1 MADSVNVGR
10 AFFQFALDAGEA
22 VQGLVDLN
30 TQVTSTVG
38 KVNAN
43 FAKMSESSG
52 HVSDRMGEMLRSTE
66 RFTRGLR
73 GVSAEMARNQEQVY
87 RYEDQ
92 QERMGNAMELAK
104 NALARATQN
113 LQKNTQAQAH
123 ARAQLNLLAGDMLK
137 YETGIKRQE
146 QALDAL
152 RQSRTVDTEE
162 VNKAQIK
169 LDATTARHQ
178 KLIDVITREEA
189 VVQKMRHESAQ
200 YNLQLQ
206 EQAAD
211 IDRARTRHDYLN
223 ATLIDEKN
231 TLNALLET
239 QKNFPAVYRS
249 MEERLKTMEQQRTST
264 IAGYKNEEAAL
275 KELQERARHFKR
287 EQNEADDKI
296 MAAGANR
303 RRLEALQMQAEQRLH
318 DMRVANRGANVKFD
332 AAQLNAQQAL
342 LDGLKAQVTIARRNY
357 QLETEAKEKLIR
369 EQQNYTNVLAA
380 QQARIDSLRQ
390 AERQL
395 TADIA
400 KHSGEMG
407 VALARHNAM
416 PDKINEQVAKMDD
429 MRARLK
435 QLNIEIK
442 TQTEAY
448 DGLQHQQ
455 AVHAA
460 TMQRNISEIDR
471 LKAKEREVM
480 LVIDERQRRLAQ
492 AQGGR
497 TDDAAIKAQE
507 AELKKLQAAYVA
519 TQKEIQKYEAEVTN
533 LAESHEKLALQE
545 ERAKLNIVDQEH
557 AQTRLNSLLAI
568 AQEKLDGAAEKAQQF
583 AGRTRNAANATN
595 DAAAAQQS
603 WLSRLINFL
612 NVGQH
617 ASNKIRDIGAKADA
631 TSEKVTRLSLAFNDV
646 MVGIVTVGLGNVLGE
661 AILGLQ
667 GMAATGL
674 EAYRAQE
681 RLEFSL
687 TALMEREIKAKDATL
702 SLAEAKQ
709 LAAEKAQGLIVWIDQ
724 LAIKSPFSNE
734 NIRAA
739 YQLGMN
745 MGFTSD
751 QAQRLTQATVD
762 YAAANG
768 LTGEAIESAV
778 RAMGQMHAKGKVSL
792 EEIGQLE
799 EAGIGVRD
807 VLRNQFAP
815 AIEASGKSLEDLISA
830 GVIPADEAIA
840 AIVKQFETDFPNAA
854 ANSSASMDGVLA
866 SIDDLQRSGL
876 RQFFTR
882 TFEVVQPLLEKFAAF
897 LSDPNTIGSI
907 QAFGYMLGERVGAI
921 MNWLADNVLPKLIAA
936 VQWLAPVLME
946 GLGMI
951 GVVAQQAWE
960 WGYEIGA
967 QLAGGLG
974 ETVSMVMEVVNYI
987 GEAIAYW
994 LEPHSPPKI
1003 LPEIDQW
1010 GAAVGKMYISSMAD
1024 QENLDL
1030 LKQFGQEVQTIA
1042 SDMLTGNMAEQD
1054 IIPTVLKTREAF
1066 SLALTELRALGSV
1079 SESSFAR
1086 IRNAAGPVGE
1096 QVEAYARSFMKVTA
1110 AQQKL
1115 TAAQRELNRVTSV
1128 YDQQIDALKAKLEG
1142 ENKKG
1147 EIADLD
1153 KQIAAMEQLQGAN
1166 NPAGMGV
1173 DQDQVSREL
1182 NRLRTERQIAQ
1193 LELERAD
1200 AVAGASSAVD
1210 AAQEEY
1216 NIAREQFE
1224 LQQAVVEATR
1234 EQNDLVQKQ
1243 IDLLQRLADEAEK
1256 ERVREERTLAQ
1267 GDAAALQQERE
1278 AARLAEAQRRA
1289 AMAGMTTEEQIA
1301 AVREEMANTAEGTVE
1316 YAKLQE
1322 ELTKLE
1328 KKRAV
1333 ELGKLSEAEFDQQMA
1348 MADTASQVDLLEAKL
1363 ASLAPGTVEYARTQ
1377 RELTIAQERL
1387 AKEQAKGVE
1396 AAAKLSDEEFDAA
1409 LASKDR
1415 AGQIDLLR
1423 ERLEGL
1429 EPGTKRYLDTLTKL
1443 NRLERQNLTGGGGGG
1458 RGIGGLGKPGALGGS
1473 PFEGNPTLANL
1484 PKTVDAIAKPMEEI
1498 SRNIDGVTK
1507 KVDGFKQS
1515 ILPFFDVLKENAE
1528 IVTFFI
1534 QKVITNIALALVI
1547 SKVIK
1552 PLGQIV
1558 TWLRGFITVSNA
1570 VGLAIG
1576 LLAFSWKNNI
1586 GGIRDIMLGAWQQV
1600 APVFDGMMQRINIII
1615 DAFTNGG
1622 IEAGFRAFM
1631 GNIAGIGQSLGEI
1644 GSTLGGAF
1652 AIWAQDMIDPIV
1664 TMFRDAFDGAVTR
1677 IEQIGFG
1684 EYIQEIAQQLF
1695 GGEGTGAADT
1705 VLVGM
1710 MSFVVGGLEM
1720 MFTTIVTWIALHG
1733 SGVGEQLMLLIEE
1746 LGNRL
1751 IRGIQDL
1758 ATAASFVLP
1767 ALIMAAVEAIVPM
1780 ISTVLNT
1787 LIDIA
1792 GWLLPKLPSLVGSA
1806 VTALLAL
1813 VTYILARG
1821 LPLLFGLIMNVGGH
1835 LIETV
1840 AKILPELGMNLGKL
1854 VGSTITKIIL
1864 AALSL
1869 VGFILANLPQ
1879 TMVAL
1884 FTWITNDLPRI
1895 LQTVGVGI
1903 LGGILNFFM
1912 GIVVGLFEP
1921 FVDAM
1926 RLVLMAADTGMR
1938 DWLNENYTGIS
1949 DAIGGFFVGIL
1960 EGIKTLLTLFGKND
1974 MAQLAQ
1980 GIIDG
1985 LKAGMEGGFVGFMQ
1999 AIVTMFTGFVD
2010 WCINFFQ
2017 IASPSKLFTGFGEF
2031 IIQGFWD
2038 GIQSTWDSFYSWFT
2052 STVELWAN
2060 FIDVTLNVI
2069 IAVAT
2074 ALWTIFVA
2082 TSKNLWETLVRN
2094 ITTAIITLA
2103 NTVRTWATTIVTWIM
2118 EQFNTLSSRAS
2129 SAFNS
2134 AKSAILTVLSETQSS
2149 AVAKAIEI
2157 VGVIDSEIRKL
2168 PGRIADGIRNIKDK
2182 FNYAFEEVRAIFTST
2197 RPGSLIMNLMNDAQN
2212 LGDRI
2217 VDGMIKGLRDGW
2229 DRLVQTLRE
2238 LASHLPQPVQD
2249 VLGIES
2255 PSRVFAETVGAP
2267 IVDGIAAGILGSAEN
2282 ADRALASV
2290 TDGLAGGDLS
2300 RSGLGLIDFIDSR
2313 LRMLE
2318 SRVDTGFLRGEG
2330 MQREIAER
2338 HDHWHMTVNTQ
2349 AREAS
2354 VIEDYNIMRSMAG
2367 AGG

>member
-1 MADSVNVGR
+1 MAESVNVGR
-10 AFFQFALDAGEA
+10 AFFQFTLDAGEA
-22 VQGLVDLN
+22 IQGLVDLN
-30 TQVTSTVG
+30 TNVTKTVG
-38 KVNAN
+38 KVNAD
-43 FAKMSESSG
+43 FAKMSEASG
-52 HVSDRMGEMLRSTE
+52 NASDRLGDMLRSTE

-92 QERMGNAMELAK
+92 QDRMSNSMELAK

-113 LQKNTQAQAH
+113 LQKNTQAQTT

-152 RQSRTVDTEE
+152 RQARVVDSDE
-162 VNKAQIK
+162 VNRSQIR
-169 LDATTARHQ
+169 LDASTARHQ
-178 KLIDVITREEA
+178 KLIDVIAREEA
-189 VVQKMRHESAQ
+189 VVAKMRHETNQ
-200 YNLQLQ
+200 YNLELQ
-206 EQAAD
+206 AQAAD

-223 ATLIDEKN
+223 ATLIDEQN
-231 TLNALLET
+231 TLNAMLET
-239 QKNFPAVYRS
+239 QRNFPAIYAS
-249 MEERLKTMEQQRTST
+249 MEQRLKTMEQQRRSA

-275 KELQERARHFKR
+275 KELQERSRHFRR

-296 MAAGANR
+296 IAAGANR
-303 RRLEALQMQAEQRLH
+303 RRVEALQMQAEQRLH
-318 DMRVANRGANVKFD
+318 EMRVANRGANVKFD

-342 LDGLKAQVTIARRNY
+342 VDGLKAQAAQARRNY
-357 QLETEAKEKLIR
+357 QVETEAKEKLIR
-369 EQQNYTNVLAA
+369 EQQNYTNVLEA
-380 QQARIDSLRQ
+380 QKARIDTLRQ
-390 AERQL
+390 AEQQL
-395 TADIA
+395 TADIK

-435 QLNIEIK
+435 QLNVEIS
-442 TQTEAY
+442 TQTQAY
-448 DGLQHQQ
+448 VGLQRQQ

-471 LKAKEREVM
+471 LKAKERELQ
-480 LVIDERQRRLAQ
+480 LVVSERQRRLQ
-492 AQGGR
+492 EAQGGK

-507 AELKKLQAAYVA
+507 AELKKLQAAYA
-519 TQKEIQKYEAEVTN
+519 STQKEIQKYESEVN
-533 LAESHEKLALQE
+533 DLAESHEKLVLQE
-545 ERAKLNIVDQEH
+545 ERARLNIVDQEH
-557 AQTRLNSLLAI
+557 AQNRLNSLLAI
-568 AQEKLDGAAEKAQQF
+568 AQEKLGETADRINEK
-583 AGRTRNAANATN
+583 RNATQKDANATN
-595 DAAAAQQS
+595 AAAAAQQS

-617 ASNKIRDIGAKADA
+617 ATNKIRDMGAKADA

-646 MVGIVTVGLGNVLGE
+646 LVGIVTVGLGNVLGD
-661 AILGLQ
+661 AIIGLQ

-674 EAYRAQE
+674 EAYRSQE

-687 TALMEREIKAKDATL
+687 TALMEREIKATNTTL

-709 LAAEKAQGLIVWIDQ
+709 LAAEKAQSLIVWIDQ

-936 VQWLAPVLME
+936 IQWLAPTLMQ

-967 QLAGGLG
+967 QLAGGLN
-974 ETVSMVMEVVNYI
+974 ETVSMVMEVVNFI

-1010 GAAVGKMYISSMAD
+1010 GAAVGKLYIAGIAD

-1030 LKQFGQEVQTIA
+1030 LKQFGQEVNTIA
-1042 SDMLTGNMAEQD
+1042 GDFLGNGMAESE

-1079 SESSFAR
+1079 SEASFAR
-1086 IRNAAGPVGE
+1086 IRNAAGPVGD

-1128 YDQQIDALKAKLEG
+1128 YDKQIDALKAKLEG
-1142 ENKKG
+1142 ETKKG

-1153 KQIAAMEQLQGAN
+1153 AQIAAMEQLQGAN
-1166 NPAGMGV
+1166 NPAGMGI
-1173 DQDQVSREL
+1173 DQDAVSRDL
-1182 NRLRTERQIAQ
+1182 NRLRTQRQIAQ

-1200 AVAGASSAVD
+1200 AVSGASSAVD

-1216 NIAREQFE
+1216 DIAREQFE

-1256 ERVREERTLAQ
+1256 ERTREERALAQ
-1267 GDAAALQQERE
+1267 GDATALQQERE

-1289 AMAGMTTEEQIA
+1289 AMAGMSTEEQIA

-1348 MADTASQVDLLEAKL
+1348 MADSASQVELLEAKL
-1363 ASLAPGTVEYARTQ
+1363 ASLTPGTVEYARTQ

-1387 AKEQAKGVE
+1387 AKEQARGVE

-1429 EPGTKRYLDTLTKL
+1429 EPGSKRYLDTLTKL
-1443 NRLERQNLTGGGGGG
+1443 NRLERQSLTGSGGPGGGKLTKP
-1458 RGIGGLGKPGALGGS
+1458 GLGGLGGS
-1473 PFEGNPTLANL
+1473 PFEGNATLANL

-1498 SRNIDGVTK
+1498 SKNIDSVTQ

-1515 ILPFFDVLKENAE
+1515 IVPFFETLKGNSE
-1528 IVTFFI
+1528 ILVFFL
-1534 QKVITNIALALVI
+1534 QKVITNVALALVI

-1552 PLGQIV
+1552 PLSQIV
-1558 TWLRGFITVSNA
+1558 AWLRGFITLSNA

-1586 GGIRDIMLGAWQQV
+1586 GGIRDTMLAAWDQV
-1600 APVFDGMMQRINIII
+1600 SPIFDSIVKRVQIII
-1615 DAFTNGG
+1615 DTFTTQGLEDGFSALIGNLPG
-1622 IEAGFRAFM
+1622 IV
-1631 GNIAGIGQSLGEI
+1631 SSI
-1644 GSTLGGAF
+1644 GSIVETMGGAF
-1652 AIWAQDMIDPIV
+1652 IGWASKMIDPIV
-1664 TMFRDAFDGAVTR
+1664 TMFRNAFDGAVTR

-1684 EYIQEIAQQLF
+1684 QYMQEIAQQLF

-1733 SGVGEQLMLLIEE
+1733 SGVGEQIMLLIED

-1767 ALIMAAVEAIVPM
+1767 ALIAAAVEAIVPM
-1780 ISTVLNT
+1780 IGTVLNT

-1806 VTALLAL
+1806 ITALLAL
-1813 VTYILARG
+1813 VTYVLARG
-1821 LPLLFGLIMNVGGH
+1821 LPLIFGLIMNVGGH

-1854 VGSTITKIIL
+1854 VGSTVTKVIL

-1869 VGFILANLPQ
+1869 IGFIIANLPQ
-1879 TMVAL
+1879 TMSSL
-1884 FTWITNDLPRI
+1884 FTWITTELPRMI
-1895 LQTVGVGI
+1895 QVIGVGV

-1926 RLVLMAADTGMR
+1926 RLVLVAADSGMR
-1938 DWLNENYTGIS
+1938 DWLNENYTGVS
-1949 DAIGGFFVGIL
+1949 DAIGGFFISVLDVIRD
-1960 EGIKTLLTLFGKND
+1960 LLTLFGKDD
-1974 MAQLAQ
+1974 MAKLAQ

-1999 AIVTMFTGFVD
+1999 AVVTMFEGFVQ
-2010 WCINFFQ
+2010 WCIDFFE
-2017 IASPSKLFTGFGEF
+2017 IASPSKVFTRFGEYL
-2031 IIQGFWD
+2031 IQGLWNGIKSVWD
-2038 GIQSTWDSFYSWFT
+2038 TFYAWFMET
-2052 STVELWAN
+2052 LNIWTT
-2060 FIDVTLNVI
+2060 FIDTAIRLLITIVV
-2069 IAVAT
+2069 
-2074 ALWTIFVA
+2074 ALWTLFVA
-2082 TSKNLWETLVRN
+2082 QTKALWESLVREV
-2094 ITTAIITLA
+2094 TTAATNLA
-2103 NTVRTWATTIVTWIM
+2103 NNVRTWATNAVTWIM
-2118 EQFNTLSSRAS
+2118 DQLNTLPGRAMT
-2129 SAFNS
+2129 AFTNM
-2134 AKSAILTVLSETQSS
+2134 KDAIMTTLTEASTA
-2149 AVAKAIEI
+2149 AVAKAIEL
-2157 VGVIDSEIRKL
+2157 VGAIDTEIRKL
-2168 PGRIADGIRNIKDK
+2168 PGKIADGISNIKDK
-2182 FNYAFEEVRAIFTST
+2182 FAYVFSDLRAFLTST
-2197 RPGSLIMNLMNDAQN
+2197 RQDSIIMGLLEDAKL
-2212 LGDRI
+2212 LGDKI
-2217 VDGMIKGLRDGW
+2217 IDGMVKGIRDGW
-2229 DRLVQTLRE
+2229 ERVVDILRS
-2238 LASHLPQPVQD
+2238 LAGQLPEPVRK

-2255 PSRVFAETVGAP
+2255 PSRVFAEKVGMP
-2267 IVDGIAAGILGSAEN
+2267 IAQGIAQGILGSAGE
-2282 ADRALASV
+2282 ADKALATV
-2290 TDGLAGGDLS
+2290 TDGLTSTSSMSFGTSLV
-2300 RSGLGLIDFIDSR
+2300 DFIDQR
-2313 LRMLE
+2313 LRNLE
-2318 SRVDTGFLRGEG
+2318 ARVDYGFLRSNETA
-2330 MQREIAER
+2330 MAIAER

-2354 VIEDYNIMRSMAG
+2354 VIEDYNIMRGMAG